1 MFYDNEN
8 EFKKFSKEVKK
19 INYNFQKQ
27 KRYKYTLLDKGDNGF
42 IRMIYEDSCL
52 SKYQKEKIEEITI
65 LDETDLSNERLSKL
79 YYEMEDVFANL
90 N

>member
-52 SKYQKEKIEEITI
+52 SKYQKEKIEEITQYFGNKQLTTEEI
-65 LDETDLSNERLSKL
+65 YNYKK
-79 YYEMEDVFANL
+79 YHI
-90 N
+90 